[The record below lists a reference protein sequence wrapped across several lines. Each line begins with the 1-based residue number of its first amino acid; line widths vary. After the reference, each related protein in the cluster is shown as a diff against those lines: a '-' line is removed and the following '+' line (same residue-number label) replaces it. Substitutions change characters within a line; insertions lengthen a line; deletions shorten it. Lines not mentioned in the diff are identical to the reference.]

1 MKQRVLIVEDD
12 IKTVALIRLYLER
25 SGYEVF
31 EANDGQSGLKTL
43 ERVRPDLVILDL
55 MLPRLSGMEICKA
68 IRENSNT
75 PVIILTARTTEADK
89 LAGLYQGADDYIA
102 KPFSPRELVARV
114 HTILRR
120 ASRRDDKGS
129 EIVFG
134 ELCVNLQ
141 RHEVSLNGRPANLTP
156 KEFRLLETF
165 VRSPGRAFTRQE
177 LAERAFGWDYQ
188 ALDRTIDAHI
198 ANLRRKLQPHKSQSP
213 LITTVFGVGYKFVA
227 NRNDS

>member
-1 MKQRVLIVEDD
+1 MKQRILIVEDD

-25 SGYEVF
+25 SGFEVF
-31 EANDGQSGLKTL
+31 EANDGPAGL
-43 ERVRPDLVILDL
+43 EAVESARPDLVILDL
-55 MLPRLSGMEICKA
+55 MLPKLNGMEICKA
-68 IRENSNT
+68 IRENSNI
-75 PVIILTARTTEADK
+75 PIIILTARTTEADK

-120 ASRRDDKGS
+120 ASQNDDKRT
-129 EIVFG
+129 EIIYG
-134 ELCVNLQ
+134 DLCVNLQ

-188 ALDRTIDAHI
+188 ALDRTIDAHV
-198 ANLRRKLQPHKSQSP
+198 ANLRRKLQSHTSQSP
-213 LITTVFGVGYKFVA
+213 LITTVFGVGYKFVT
-227 NRNDS
+227 NQNDS

>member
-31 EANDGQSGLKTL
+31 EANDGQSGLKTF
-43 ERVRPDLVILDL
+43 ERVKPDLVVLDL

-68 IRENSNT
+68 IRETSNT
-75 PVIILTARTTEADK
+75 PVIILTARTTETDK

-120 ASRRDDKGS
+120 AARHDDKRS

-141 RHEVSLNGRPANLTP
+141 RHEVSLNGRRANLTP

-177 LAERAFGWDYQ
+177 LAERAFGWDYE
-188 ALDRTIDAHI
+188 ALDRTIDAHV
-198 ANLRRKLQPHKSQSP
+198 ANLRRKLQSNNLQSP

>member
-1 MKQRVLIVEDD
+1 MKQRILIVEDHV
-12 IKTVALIRLYLER
+12 KTVAVIRLYLER

-31 EANDGQSGLKTL
+31 EANDGQTGLTML
-43 ERVRPDLVILDL
+43 ERLNPNLVILDL
-55 MLPRLSGMEICKA
+55 MLPRMSGMEICKA
-68 IRENSNT
+68 IRERSNI

-120 ASRRDDKGS
+120 ASAHDDQQS
-129 EIVFG
+129 EIIFG
-134 ELCVNLQ
+134 NLLVNLE
-141 RHEVSLNGRPANLTP
+141 RHEVRLNGRPTNLTP

-165 VRSPGRAFTRQE
+165 VRHPGRAFTRQE
-177 LAERAFGWDYQ
+177 LAERAFGWDYE
-188 ALDRTIDAHI
+188 ALDRTIDAHV
-198 ANLRRKLQPHKSQSP
+198 ANLRRKIHSDKSRSP
-213 LITTVFGVGYKFVA
+213 LIATVFGVGYKFVA